1 MRRFQVFFI
10 SYLKRECATLAHG
23 NIKSFSFF
31 HVFLISI
38 YLSHIISFSKFYI
51 KAGLIWIKHR
61 RDIWNL
67 TDSNG
72 IRIHNHLVCK
82 QTLNHLAKLAKW
94 LSCVMITYLCGVLM
108 HRTDKYLQDRSS
120 LPKWLSIPIRSKW
133 LCVQIS
139 LLSRKCEDLKS
150 KIL

>member
-1 MRRFQVFFI
+1 MARDGETERIHTWKTILFFVI
-10 SYLKRECATLAHG
+10 VSAKYEQKKRD
-23 NIKSFSFF
+23 
-31 HVFLISI
+31 
-38 YLSHIISFSKFYI
+38 LS
-51 KAGLIWIKHR
+51 
-61 RDIWNL
+61 DCNE
-67 TDSNG
+67 T
-72 IRIHNHLVCK
+72 RIHNHLVCK

-108 HRTDKYLQDRSS
+108 HRTDKYLQNRSS